1 MAEKAVSKEDFRIYD
16 TGRFYK
22 QVRQASVRLGLNI
35 VHPPLGREMD

>member
-1 MAEKAVSKEDFRIYD
+1 MAEKAVSEEDFRIHN

-35 VHPPLGREMD
+35 VNPALGREMD